1 MRYVYPVTLV
11 KDEDGGEF
19 IATSRDVP
27 EAITSGATESE
38 ALLAMSDAL
47 GAALAGYILEGRKI
61 PAPSTPVQG
70 EYLVPVAALVAA
82 KLALRSALRDEG
94 ISNTELARRLN
105 VSEGAVR
112 RLVDMDHA
120 SRIDGVIAA
129 LAVLGAGII
138 IEDQRQTMVAA

>member
-1 MRYVYPVTLV
+1 MRYVYPVALAE
-11 KDEDGGEF
+11 DEDGEF

-27 EAITSGATESE
+27 EALTSGVTKSE
-38 ALLAMSDAL
+38 ALQAMSDAL
-47 GAALAGYILEGRKI
+47 GAALAGYVLNQPGI
-61 PAPSTPVQG
+61 PVPSTPVQG

-82 KLALRSALRDEG
+82 KLALRSASRDEG

-105 VSEGAVR
+105 ISEGAVR
-112 RLVDMDHA
+112 RLMDMDHA

-129 LAVLGAGII
+129 LTALGAGII